1 VSDELAGLTIAELA
15 PRLRDRELSPVEVA
29 EASVRRMEATE
40 PDLNA
45 FITRTGDQ
53 ALAAARAAEA
63 EILAGNYRG
72 PLHGI
77 PFVTKD
83 LFWTK
88 GVRTTSG
95 SQADLGFVPGDDAGV
110 VQRLQDAGAY
120 SVGKSNMSEWAF
132 SIIGENEFFGWPHNP
147 WALGRVPGGSSS
159 GSAAAVAAG
168 VAPLSLGSDTGGSI
182 RVPAALCGLTGLK
195 PTYGLVSRYGATPLS
210 WSNDHAGP
218 LARTARDVAIAMNA
232 LAGHDPRDPYS
243 ANRPSTDHA
252 AGLESGIAGLRV
264 GVPREFVWDVI
275 DPEVEALVRAAIA
288 RLAGLGAII
297 TDVSLPELGM
307 IPAGITPVE
316 AAAYHDDRIRR
327 DGHLYNQR
335 IRKAIE
341 AGLFIPAATY
351 VQAQRVRAMIGRK
364 LAAAFRSVDVIATAA
379 VPVGAPA
386 IDVDTLTVSGQTLPT
401 RRVLTR
407 LTSPFNLNGHPALS
421 APCGFTAD
429 GLPVGLQFVGRPFE
443 DATVL
448 RAAHAYQGVTDWH
461 MQRPG
466 LDRRELNA
474 A

>member
-1 VSDELAGLTIAELA
+1 MSDELAGLTIAELA

-40 PDLNA
+40 PNLNA

-95 SQADLGFVPGDDAGV
+95 SQADLGFVPQDDAGV

-132 SIIGENEFFGWPHNP
+132 SIVGENEFFGWPHNP

-159 GSAAAVAAG
+159 GSAASVAAG

-182 RVPAALCGLTGLK
+182 RAPAALCGLTGLK

-218 LARTARDVAIAMNA
+218 LARTARDVALAMNA

-243 ANRPSTDHA
+243 VNRPAVDHA

-316 AAAYHDDRIRR
+316 AAAYHDGRIRR

-341 AGLFIPAATY
+341 AGLFVPAATY
-351 VQAQRVRAMIGRK
+351 VQAQRVRALIGRK
-364 LAAAFRSVDVIATAA
+364 LATVFRSVDVIATAT

-386 IDVDTLTVSGQTLPT
+386 IDVDALTVSGQTLAT

-421 APCGFTAD
+421 APCGFTTD
-429 GLPVGLQFVGRPFE
+429 GLPVGLQLVGRPLE

-448 RAAHAYQGVTDWH
+448 RAAHAYQDVTDWH
-461 MQRPG
+461 MQRPNLG
-466 LDRRELNA
+466 HRELNA